1 MSNHEPLLLAG
12 AADDAFAMPLAV
24 AVTSALGNLSGEQP
38 IELYVLD
45 AGIHPRNRRS
55 FIRVVNRSGRDVR
68 LHWVPTDMAAIAD
81 LKPTPWTNL
90 TTYLRLLLP
99 EVVAADASRVIYIDS
114 DTVVE
119 GDLAELWELDM
130 GDDLLLAV
138 ADYYSPRMDQSES
151 LAGQYEAFGISGEAP
166 YLNAGVLVINLERWR
181 AEDTA
186 ARAIR
191 SARDH
196 QFLYADQDA
205 INVTVAGRWRAIDP
219 RWNVML
225 SVLERYGEKLG
236 LSESESVAL
245 RDTLLREAKILHFTG
260 VTKPWHDRVSGAPSR
275 RFRHYLRASGWFLPP
290 PKYILWRWERDIDPR
305 VKRAVVRG
313 FPRSAVRLA
322 KLLLYPL
329 GM

>member
-1 MSNHEPLLLAG
+1 MSNHEPLVLAG
-12 AADDAFAMPLAV
+12 GADNAFAMPLAV
-24 AVTSALGNLSGEQP
+24 AVYSALRNLSGARP
-38 IELYVLD
+38 VELYVLD
-45 AGIHPRNRRS
+45 GGIHPRNRQS
-55 FIRVVNRSGRDVR
+55 FVRVVNRSGRDVR
-68 LHWVPTDMAAIAD
+68 LHWITPDLAPIAD

-99 EVVAADASRVIYIDS
+99 EVVSADATRVIYIDS

-119 GDLAELWELDM
+119 GDLGELWELEM

-151 LAGQYEAFGISGEAP
+151 MAGRYEAFGISGEAP
-166 YLNAGVLVINLERWR
+166 YLNAGVLVMNLAGWR
-181 AEDTA
+181 AEGIAT
-186 ARAIR
+186 RAIR
-191 SARDH
+191 AARDH
-196 QFLYADQDA
+196 GFLYADQDA

-225 SVLERYGEKLG
+225 SVLDRYGEKLG
-236 LSESESVAL
+236 LTQSEATEL
-245 RDTLLREAKILHFTG
+245 HDRLLREAKILHFTG
-260 VTKPWHDRVSGAPSR
+260 AVKPWHDGVTGAPSR
-275 RFRHYLRASGWFLPP
+275 RFRHYLRASGWFSP
-290 PKYILWRWERDIDPR
+290 PKYTLWTWERSIDPR
-305 VKRAVVRG
+305 VKRAVVRS